1 MVANPFKG
9 IVCLKMKIMS
19 SFMTLTPNVNV
30 ILNPKTDFLPKS
42 TKINV
47 RKNVQ
52 AAFFHKM
59 K

>member
-1 MVANPFKG
+1 VVANLFKG
-9 IVCLKMKIMS
+9 IVHPKMKILS
-19 SFMTLTPNVNV
+19 SFMILTPDVNV
-30 ILNPKTDFLPKS
+30 LLNPKTDFLPKS
-42 TKINV
+42 TKRKV